1 MFQEAAMSTAR
12 TEIVVGLDRS
22 AAAAAAVRWAA
33 DQARS
38 SGAALRLIHVWQ
50 LSAVSAAAVAGGAG
64 DLWAAG
70 DADARAQATQ
80 WAQAA
85 LADCADLRWT
95 LELVEGAPGPVL
107 VARSRDAGLL
117 VLGAREHR
125 RLHRALH
132 GSASHY
138 CLSHARPTVVAV
150 PALAAGAHTND
161 EASDQPAA
169 AATRPTATL
178 RTT

>member
-1 MFQEAAMSTAR
+1 LQEATVSTAR
-12 TEIVVGLDRS
+12 TPEIVVGLDRS

-64 DLWAAG
+64 DLWAAA
-70 DADARAQATQ
+70 DADARAQATH

-85 LADCADLRWT
+85 LADSTDVRWT
-95 LELVEGAPGPVL
+95 LELAEGAPGPVL
-107 VARSRDAGLL
+107 VARSRDAALL

-138 CLSHARPTVVAV
+138 CLSHAQPTVVAV
-150 PALAAGAHTND
+150 PAVAVGAHTTD
-161 EASDQPAA
+161 EPSDQPAA
-169 AATRPTATL
+169 AATRPTTTLTAT
-178 RTT
+178 